1 MNAIEFKNVWEKY
14 RIKFIISGRVSW
26 EEIWALED
34 VSFNVNKG
42 EVLGVIGQNGSGKT
56 TLLKLIAGML
66 ICDRGQI
73 AVNGKVSMLMEL
85 GAGFNPEFTGR
96 ENITL
101 NARLYGFLLHRLN
114 LSFTCESVDA
124 VNLHRA

>member
-14 RIKFIISGRVSW
+14 RIKFIISHRVSW

-56 TLLKLIAGML
+56 TLLKLIAGHTVL
-66 ICDRGQI
+66 KKIGLC
-73 AVNGKVSMLMEL
+73 
-85 GAGFNPEFTGR
+85 F
-96 ENITL
+96 
-101 NARLYGFLLHRLN
+101 
-114 LSFTCESVDA
+114 
-124 VNLHRA
+124 